1 MIGSIIYLKEE
12 SLIFY
17 KLEKSKILKPNWYFI
32 IIVQNRLLKIQKIIY
47 SILYKIYNLYIKWK
61 EICVMGEN
69 TKKWYKS
76 NWFTL
81 LCLVFVF
88 PIGLFLMWKF
98 TNWKTW
104 LKVVVSVFFAIIV
117 IANMGNNQ
125 ESNQKK

>member
-1 MIGSIIYLKEE
+1 
-12 SLIFY
+12 
-17 KLEKSKILKPNWYFI
+17 
-32 IIVQNRLLKIQKIIY
+32 
-47 SILYKIYNLYIKWK
+47 
-61 EICVMGEN
+61 MGEN

-104 LKVVVSVFFAIIV
+104 VKVVVSVFFC
-117 IANMGNNQ
+117 NNSYSKYGKQ
-125 ESNQKK
+125 SRI